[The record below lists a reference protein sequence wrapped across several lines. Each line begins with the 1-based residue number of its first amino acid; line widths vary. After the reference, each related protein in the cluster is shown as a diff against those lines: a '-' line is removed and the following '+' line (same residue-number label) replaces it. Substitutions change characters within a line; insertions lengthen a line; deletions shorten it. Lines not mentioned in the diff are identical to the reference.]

1 MSQKNIL
8 KIRST
13 IDTIDKQIIKLLG
26 LRKKQVLKI
35 AKYKNKRTIV
45 DKKRINQIMKRI
57 KAEAK
62 KNKIDSII
70 EDAKNDDYETAV
82 KRIDS
87 FKEKL
92 KNYRTAGLEKGGE
105 FSYENLTFK
114 FLRRNGYIDKI
125 FNFRDKLMDKELSV
139 ENKVDE

>member
-62 KNKIDSII
+62 KNKVDFMLVKNFWNKLIQYSI
-70 EDAKNDDYETAV
+70 K
-82 KRIDS
+82 
-87 FKEKL
+87 
-92 KNYRTAGLEKGGE
+92 LEK
-105 FSYENLTFK
+105 
-114 FLRRNGYIDKI
+114 KI
-125 FNFRDKLMDKELSV
+125 VK
-139 ENKVDE
+139 

>member
-1 MSQKNIL
+1 MSQKNIR

-62 KNKIDSII
+62 KNKIDFILVKNFWDKLIQYSI
-70 EDAKNDDYETAV
+70 K
-82 KRIDS
+82 
-87 FKEKL
+87 
-92 KNYRTAGLEKGGE
+92 LEK
-105 FSYENLTFK
+105 
-114 FLRRNGYIDKI
+114 KI
-125 FNFRDKLMDKELSV
+125 VK
-139 ENKVDE
+139 

>member
-62 KNKIDSII
+62 KNKIDFILVKNFWSKLIQYSI
-70 EDAKNDDYETAV
+70 K
-82 KRIDS
+82 
-87 FKEKL
+87 
-92 KNYRTAGLEKGGE
+92 LEKKN
-105 FSYENLTFK
+105 S
-114 FLRRNGYIDKI
+114 
-125 FNFRDKLMDKELSV
+125 
-139 ENKVDE
+139 

>member
-1 MSQKNIL
+1 MSQKKIR

-57 KAEAK
+57 KVEAK
-62 KNKIDSII
+62 KNKIDFILVKNFWNKLIQYSI
-70 EDAKNDDYETAV
+70 K
-82 KRIDS
+82 
-87 FKEKL
+87 
-92 KNYRTAGLEKGGE
+92 LEK
-105 FSYENLTFK
+105 
-114 FLRRNGYIDKI
+114 KI
-125 FNFRDKLMDKELSV
+125 VK
-139 ENKVDE
+139 

>member
-1 MSQKNIL
+1 MSQKNIQ

-13 IDTIDKQIIKLLG
+13 IDTIDNQIIRLLG

-62 KNKIDSII
+62 KNKVDFILVKNFWNKLIQYSI
-70 EDAKNDDYETAV
+70 K
-82 KRIDS
+82 
-87 FKEKL
+87 
-92 KNYRTAGLEKGGE
+92 LEK
-105 FSYENLTFK
+105 
-114 FLRRNGYIDKI
+114 KI
-125 FNFRDKLMDKELSV
+125 VK
-139 ENKVDE
+139 

>member
-1 MSQKNIL
+1 MSQRKIL

-13 IDTIDKQIIKLLG
+13 IDAIDKQIIKLLG

-62 KNKIDSII
+62 KNKIDFILVKNFWSKLIQYSI
-70 EDAKNDDYETAV
+70 K
-82 KRIDS
+82 
-87 FKEKL
+87 
-92 KNYRTAGLEKGGE
+92 LEK
-105 FSYENLTFK
+105 
-114 FLRRNGYIDKI
+114 KI
-125 FNFRDKLMDKELSV
+125 VK
-139 ENKVDE
+139 

>member
-35 AKYKNKRTIV
+35 AKYKNKKTIV

-62 KNKIDSII
+62 KNKVDFILVKNFWNKLIQYSI
-70 EDAKNDDYETAV
+70 K
-82 KRIDS
+82 
-87 FKEKL
+87 
-92 KNYRTAGLEKGGE
+92 LEK
-105 FSYENLTFK
+105 
-114 FLRRNGYIDKI
+114 KI
-125 FNFRDKLMDKELSV
+125 VK
-139 ENKVDE
+139 

>member
-8 KIRST
+8 KIRYT

-62 KNKIDSII
+62 KNKIDFILVKNFWNKLIQYSI
-70 EDAKNDDYETAV
+70 K
-82 KRIDS
+82 
-87 FKEKL
+87 
-92 KNYRTAGLEKGGE
+92 LEK
-105 FSYENLTFK
+105 
-114 FLRRNGYIDKI
+114 KI
-125 FNFRDKLMDKELSV
+125 VK
-139 ENKVDE
+139 

>member
-35 AKYKNKRTIV
+35 AKYKNKRTII

-62 KNKIDSII
+62 KNKVDFILVKNFWNKLIQYSI
-70 EDAKNDDYETAV
+70 K
-82 KRIDS
+82 
-87 FKEKL
+87 
-92 KNYRTAGLEKGGE
+92 LEK
-105 FSYENLTFK
+105 
-114 FLRRNGYIDKI
+114 KI
-125 FNFRDKLMDKELSV
+125 VK
-139 ENKVDE
+139 

>member
-1 MSQKNIL
+1 MSQRKII

-13 IDTIDKQIIKLLG
+13 IDTIDKQIIRLLG

-62 KNKIDSII
+62 KNNHVYS
-70 EDAKNDDYETAV
+70 T
-82 KRIDS
+82 
-87 FKEKL
+87 
-92 KNYRTAGLEKGGE
+92 
-105 FSYENLTFK
+105 
-114 FLRRNGYIDKI
+114 
-125 FNFRDKLMDKELSV
+125 
-139 ENKVDE
+139 

>member
-1 MSQKNIL
+1 MSQRKIL

-13 IDTIDKQIIKLLG
+13 IDSIDKQIIKLLG

-62 KNKIDSII
+62 KNKIDFILVKNFWSKLIQYSI
-70 EDAKNDDYETAV
+70 
-82 KRIDS
+82 R
-87 FKEKL
+87 
-92 KNYRTAGLEKGGE
+92 LEK
-105 FSYENLTFK
+105 
-114 FLRRNGYIDKI
+114 KI
-125 FNFRDKLMDKELSV
+125 VK
-139 ENKVDE
+139 

>member
-13 IDTIDKQIIKLLG
+13 IDAIDKQIIKLLG

-62 KNKIDSII
+62 KNKIDFILVKNFWNKLIQYSI
-70 EDAKNDDYETAV
+70 K
-82 KRIDS
+82 
-87 FKEKL
+87 
-92 KNYRTAGLEKGGE
+92 LEK
-105 FSYENLTFK
+105 
-114 FLRRNGYIDKI
+114 KI
-125 FNFRDKLMDKELSV
+125 VK
-139 ENKVDE
+139 

>member
-35 AKYKNKRTIV
+35 AKYKNKKTIV

-62 KNKIDSII
+62 KNKIDFILVKNFWNKLIQYSI
-70 EDAKNDDYETAV
+70 N
-82 KRIDS
+82 
-87 FKEKL
+87 
-92 KNYRTAGLEKGGE
+92 LEK
-105 FSYENLTFK
+105 
-114 FLRRNGYIDKI
+114 KI
-125 FNFRDKLMDKELSV
+125 VK
-139 ENKVDE
+139 

>member
-13 IDTIDKQIIKLLG
+13 IDTIDKQIIRLLG
-26 LRKKQVLKI
+26 QRKKQVLKI

-62 KNKIDSII
+62 KNKIDFILVKNFWNKLIQYSI
-70 EDAKNDDYETAV
+70 N
-82 KRIDS
+82 
-87 FKEKL
+87 
-92 KNYRTAGLEKGGE
+92 LEK
-105 FSYENLTFK
+105 
-114 FLRRNGYIDKI
+114 KI
-125 FNFRDKLMDKELSV
+125 VK
-139 ENKVDE
+139 

>member
-1 MSQKNIL
+1 MSQKNIR

-62 KNKIDSII
+62 KNKVDFILVKNFWNKLIQYSI
-70 EDAKNDDYETAV
+70 K
-82 KRIDS
+82 
-87 FKEKL
+87 
-92 KNYRTAGLEKGGE
+92 LEK
-105 FSYENLTFK
+105 
-114 FLRRNGYIDKI
+114 KI
-125 FNFRDKLMDKELSV
+125 VK
-139 ENKVDE
+139 